1 MGVPHI
7 QSFAFPKLDVTTT
20 STTSFDVL
28 NGLNGVTVT
37 NAMPWAGTVKRVLLG
52 HSQDIGTG
60 FINLTHYPNGAAA
73 GSFDGPTHN
82 FVAAAGPAI
91 EIVDVDETFLK
102 DTGIYIKFLGDAV
115 TSCALRVTMEVE
127 FNLI

>member
-1 MGVPHI
+1 MGIPHI
-7 QSFAFPKLDVTTT
+7 QSFAFPKIDISTT

-28 NGLNGVTVT
+28 NGLTGVTVT
-37 NAMPWAGTVKRVLLG
+37 NTMPWAGTVKRILLG

-60 FINLTHYPNGAAA
+60 FIHLIHYPNGAFA

-82 FVAAAGPAI
+82 FVADPGPSI
-91 EIVDVDETFLK
+91 EIVDVNETFTK

-127 FNLI
+127 FDFV